1 MKKGGNGM
9 DRSNSNHTYNG
20 PSKALPLSLF
30 DVKNELKQKSK
41 LIHSDTMYTL
51 TKEEQFIINNI
62 KIQTEQLNK
71 NNVTRTRAYYQ
82 FYIRY
87 PEIHWALL
95 GHMVSRNGGWN
106 MADLKGD
113 LYTKLLSEKDQITF
127 FSFLE
132 RGNWLIFQDVYPQ
145 FLLYE
150 QSVKK
155 AKKLF
160 HLLPHLNVSTF
171 METMWNDF
179 WKTGNKKTLAIATII
194 NEQNYLEKRVIQN
207 AHFQKTV
214 LNSIGFKLFD
224 FFQFNHILFPFYENN
239 TNQKTLLIGDTM
251 KHFTSLHERI
261 LIGKRLYSLLFRDT
275 HILSQIIYWAEH
287 HPHTGSRKDYWPHLF
302 SSVNESFSREF
313 YKRRIKKCQLR
324 SGAYRIYSPALIYAW
339 RDMKHEEVESEDWF
353 TDWQVV
359 NYLVDKE
366 ENMNGKITED
376 YCKTLEKIELA
387 ILAKKNVLL
396 REEE

>member
-1 MKKGGNGM
+1 M

>member
-106 MADLKGD
+106 MTDLTGD

-366 ENMNGKITED
+366 ENMNGQITED

>member
-1 MKKGGNGM
+1 MGGNYVHYN
-9 DRSNSNHTYNG
+9 NSNDKLYKIT
-20 PSKALPLSLF
+20 PLSLF
-30 DVKNELKQKSK
+30 NVKNELKQKSTHTTN
-41 LIHSDTMYTL
+41 IIYRL
-51 TKEEQFIINNI
+51 TKEEEILIHTI
-62 KIQTEQLNK
+62 KERTRLLNR
-71 NNVTRTRAYYQ
+71 NNVTRTKAYFQ
-82 FYIRY
+82 FYIKY

-106 MADLKGD
+106 MTDLKGD
-113 LYTKLLSEKDQITF
+113 LYTKLLSEKDQFIF

-150 QSVKK
+150 YSVKESK
-155 AKKLF
+155 NLF
-160 HLLPHLNVSTF
+160 HLLSHLNVSTF
-171 METMWNDF
+171 METMWNFF

-207 AHFQKTV
+207 EYFKKNV

-224 FFQFNHILFPFYENN
+224 FFQFNHILFPFYESKMNP
-239 TNQKTLLIGDTM
+239 KTLLIGDTM

-261 LIGKRLYSLLFRDT
+261 LLGKRLYALLFHDDRT
-275 HILSQIIYWAEH
+275 LSQVTHWAGT

-313 YKRRIKKCQLR
+313 YKRRIKRCQLKKD
-324 SGAYRIYSPALIYAW
+324 SYRIYSPALIYAW
-339 RDMKHEEVESEDWF
+339 KNIEHEETEHEDWF
-353 TDWQVV
+353 NDWQIIH
-359 NYLVDKE
+359 YLTDKE
-366 ENMNGKITED
+366 ENINGQITED

>member
-1 MKKGGNGM
+1 M

-106 MADLKGD
+106 MTDLKGD

-239 TNQKTLLIGDTM
+239 TDQKTLLIGDTM

>member
-1 MKKGGNGM
+1 MY
-9 DRSNSNHTYNG
+9 RSNSNHTYNG

-41 LIHSDTMYTL
+41 LIHSGSMYKL
-51 TKEEQFIINNI
+51 TKEEQLIINNI

-71 NNVTRTRAYYQ
+71 NNVTRTHAYYQ
-82 FYIRY
+82 FYTRY

-106 MADLKGD
+106 MTDLKGD
-113 LYTKLLSEKDQITF
+113 LYTKILSEKDQITF

-150 QSVKK
+150 QSVKR
-155 AKKLF
+155 AQKLF

-194 NEQNYLEKRVIQN
+194 NEQHYLEKRVIQN
-207 AHFQKTV
+207 IQFKKTV

-224 FFQFNHILFPFYENN
+224 FFQFNHILFPFYEND
-239 TNQKTLLIGDTM
+239 KKLKVLLFGDTM

-275 HILSQIIYWAEH
+275 HVLSQIISWAQH

-339 RDMKHEEVESEDWF
+339 RDMKHEEVDNEDWF

-366 ENMNGKITED
+366 ENINGQITED